1 MQKILDNNLSVGEV
15 GLRPAEKVMRLSRLG
30 SFHQSRLSF
39 LRILLRRISTEKWKF
54 QRQVFDISDD
64 CSGTAVYTYQLA
76 NRAYSLVAFAHK
88 ISDEDRSDRVIAT
101 KWDATFTLFDGI
113 PSTGDIERLNNNV
126 PNQEAGRVTE
136 KEITLSRANKSVRL
150 WDYVVDCL
158 SKGRQPDMQE
168 IEKVGYMMRT
178 TAVYGSGKFGAI
190 DYNEISERSEFK
202 APFQAEMLTVYM
214 IRAFVMDLL
223 QHAAK
228 VKNPTKWVKLEPRFR
243 EMLGVGNSTGLGM
256 APFLINHPQLLN
268 NWISAKETALARIRS
283 LKAPNPK
290 CIDLFKNYIERSNH
304 LIEGWHSEHELQIA
318 KLNELRLD
326 KAILDE
332 YVEKFNFKTPYP
344 FDSLYNWAEETL
356 GEEAQELLV
365 SLILE
370 PFGELIDDLS
380 GGMSDI
386 KQFSSKIKGSMLIG
400 EFLKKTEQ
408 HYAYALKINWE
419 HSKNNE
425 LAWYISEEKLEPR
438 LGNRFEENGIAF
450 YEQPLQPGR
459 DVARM
464 HFDLSKWEHNK
475 SIAEFLMKHPEHR
488 HIIRRCQIVFNNPY
502 AEIKDNTISSEVIP
516 IDLLRAKLSFF
527 GAFHFDPRSDR
538 WVRINMFKGAPLPQT
553 LNEENCD
560 NWTYPTQKPN

>member
-1 MQKILDNNLSVGEV
+1 MQKKIDSKLSVGEV
-15 GLRPAEKVMRLSRLG
+15 SLRPAEKIMRLSRLG
-30 SFHQSRLSF
+30 SCHQSRLSF

-64 CSGTAVYTYQLA
+64 CSGTAVYTYQLP
-76 NRAYSLVAFAHK
+76 NRTYSLVAFAHK
-88 ISDEDRSDRVIAT
+88 ISDDDRSDRVIAT
-101 KWDATFTLFDGI
+101 KWDATFTLFDGL
-113 PSTGDIERLNNNV
+113 PSKGDIERLNNNV

-158 SKGRQPDMQE
+158 SKGRQPDIHE

-178 TAVYGSGKFGAI
+178 TAVYGSGKFGAV
-190 DYNEISERSEFK
+190 DYNDISERSEFK

-228 VKNPTKWVKLEPRFR
+228 VKNPTEWVELEPRFC

-268 NWISAKETALARIRS
+268 NWINAKETALARIRS
-283 LKAPNPK
+283 LKAPKPK
-290 CIDLFKNYIERSNH
+290 CIDLFKNYIKRSNY
-304 LIEGWHSEHELQIA
+304 LIESWHSEHELQIA

-326 KAILDE
+326 KALLDE

-344 FDSLYNWAEETL
+344 FNYLYSWAEETL

-370 PFGELIDDLS
+370 PFGELVDDLS
-380 GGMSDI
+380 GGMSDK

-400 EFLKKTEQ
+400 EFLRKTEQ

-419 HSKNNE
+419 NSKNNE

-438 LGNRFEENGIAF
+438 LGNRFTENGIAF

-464 HFDLSKWEHNK
+464 HFDLSKWKHNK

-560 NWTYPTQKPN
+560 NWTYPKQKPN

>member
-1 MQKILDNNLSVGEV
+1 MPKIFDNNLSGGKVGR
-15 GLRPAEKVMRLSRLG
+15 RPAEKVMRLSRMG

-39 LRILLRRISTEKWKF
+39 LRILLRKISTEKWKF
-54 QRQVFDISDD
+54 KRQFFDINDH
-64 CSGTAVYTYQLA
+64 CYGTAVYTYQLP

-113 PSTGDIERLNNNV
+113 PSKGDIERLKNNV

-136 KEITLSRANKSVRL
+136 KEITLSRTNKSIRL

-158 SKGRQPDMQE
+158 SKGTQPDIEE
-168 IEKVGYMMRT
+168 IEKVGYLMRT

-190 DYNEISERSEFK
+190 DYSEISERSEFK

-214 IRAFVMDLL
+214 IRAFVIDLL

-228 VKNPTKWVKLEPRFR
+228 VKNPTEWVRLEPRFC

-290 CIDLFKNYIERSNH
+290 CIDLFKNYIKRSNY
-304 LIEGWHSEHELQIA
+304 LIDSWHSEHELQIA
-318 KLNELRLD
+318 KLKELRLD
-326 KAILDE
+326 KALLDN
-332 YVEKFNFKTPYP
+332 YVKRFNFKTPYP
-344 FDSLYNWAEETL
+344 FDTLYNWAEDTL

-365 SLILE
+365 SLVLE
-370 PFGELIDDLS
+370 PFGELVDELS
-380 GGMSDI
+380 KEMSD
-386 KQFSSKIKGSMLIG
+386 KKKFSGKIKGSMLIG
-400 EFLKKTEQ
+400 EFLKNTEQ
-408 HYAYALKINWE
+408 HYGYALKINWK

-438 LGNRFEENGIAF
+438 LGNRFAEKSIAF
-450 YEQPLQPGR
+450 YEQPLQPAR

-464 HFDLSKWEHNK
+464 HSVLSKWDQSK
-475 SIAEFLMKHPEHR
+475 RIAEFLMRHPEHR
-488 HIIRRCQIVFNNPY
+488 HIIRRCQIVFDNPY
-502 AEIKDNTISSEVIP
+502 AEIKDNTISNEVIP

-553 LNEENCD
+553 LNAENCD
-560 NWTYPTQKPN
+560 NWTYPKQKPN

>member
-1 MQKILDNNLSVGEV
+1 MQKTFNNNLSLNEV
-15 GLRPAEKVMRLSRLG
+15 GQRPAEKVMRLRRLG

-39 LRILLRRISTEKWKF
+39 LRILLRRISAEKWKF
-54 QRQVFDISDD
+54 KRQVFDISED
-64 CSGTAVYTYQLA
+64 CSGTAVYTYLLP
-76 NRAYSLVAFAHK
+76 NRAYSLIAFSHK
-88 ISDEDRSDRVIAT
+88 ISDDDRSDRVIAT

-113 PSTGDIERLNNNV
+113 PSREDIERLNNNV

-158 SKGRQPDMQE
+158 SKGQQPDINE

-190 DYNEISERSEFK
+190 DYNEIADRSEFK

-214 IRAFVMDLL
+214 IRAFVIDLL

-228 VKNPTKWVKLEPRFR
+228 VKNPTEFVQLEPRLR
-243 EMLGVGNSTGLGM
+243 EILGVGNSTGLGM

-268 NWISAKETALARIRS
+268 NWISAKETALARIRK
-283 LKAPNPK
+283 LKTPK
-290 CIDLFKNYIERSNH
+290 SKSIDLFKNYMLRSNY
-304 LIEGWHSEHELQIA
+304 LIDSWHSEHELQIA
-318 KLNELRLD
+318 KLKDLRLD
-326 KAILDE
+326 KALLDK
-332 YVEKFNFKTPYP
+332 YVEKFNFSTPYP
-344 FDSLYNWAEETL
+344 FNTLYRWAEETL

-370 PFGELIDDLS
+370 PFGELVDDLS
-380 GGMSDI
+380 DQMSDK

-400 EFLKKTEQ
+400 EFLKKTKQ
-408 HYAYALKINWE
+408 HYDYALKINWQN
-419 HSKNNE
+419 SKNNE

-438 LGNRFEENGIAF
+438 LGNRFKEDGIEF

-464 HFDLSKWEHNK
+464 HFDLSKWEHSK
-475 SIAEFLMKHPEHR
+475 SIAEFLMKYPEHR
-488 HIIRRCQIVFNNPY
+488 HIIRRCQIVFDNPY
-502 AEIKDNTISSEVIP
+502 AEIKDNTISSKVIP

-560 NWTYPTQKPN
+560 NWTYPKQKLN

>member
-1 MQKILDNNLSVGEV
+1 MKNIFDNKLSLGEV
-15 GLRPAEKVMRLSRLG
+15 GRRPAEEVMRLSRLG

-39 LRILLRRISTEKWKF
+39 LRILLRRISSEKWKF
-54 QRQVFDISDD
+54 QRQVFDISYD
-64 CSGTAVYTYQLA
+64 CSGTAVYTYQLP

-88 ISDEDRSDRVIAT
+88 ISNEDRSDRVIAT

-113 PSTGDIERLNNNV
+113 PSKGDIERLNNNV

-158 SKGRQPDMQE
+158 SKGKQPDIQE

-190 DYNEISERSEFK
+190 DYSEISERSEFK

-283 LKAPNPK
+283 LKAPKPK
-290 CIDLFKNYIERSNH
+290 YIDLFKNYIERSNY
-304 LIEGWHSEHELQIA
+304 LIDGWHSEHELQIV
-318 KLNELRLD
+318 KLKKLRLD
-326 KAILDE
+326 KALLDE
-332 YVEKFNFKTPYP
+332 YVEKFNYKTPYP

-370 PFGELIDDLS
+370 PFGELVDDLS
-380 GGMSDI
+380 DGMSDI

-408 HYAYALKINWE
+408 HYAYALKINWK

-438 LGNRFEENGIAF
+438 LGNRFKENGIAF
-450 YEQPLQPGR
+450 L
-459 DVARM
+459 
-464 HFDLSKWEHNK
+464 
-475 SIAEFLMKHPEHR
+475 
-488 HIIRRCQIVFNNPY
+488 
-502 AEIKDNTISSEVIP
+502 
-516 IDLLRAKLSFF
+516 
-527 GAFHFDPRSDR
+527 
-538 WVRINMFKGAPLPQT
+538 
-553 LNEENCD
+553 
-560 NWTYPTQKPN
+560 